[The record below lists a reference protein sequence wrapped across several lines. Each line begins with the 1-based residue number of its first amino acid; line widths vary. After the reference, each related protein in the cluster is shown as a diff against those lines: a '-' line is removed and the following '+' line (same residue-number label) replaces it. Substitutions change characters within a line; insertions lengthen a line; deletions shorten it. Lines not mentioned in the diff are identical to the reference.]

1 MSQRC
6 PAGCRPHSTDDAAP
20 QGDHGGRAGA
30 SCPADMPGASTPERV
45 AHLYSCQGLSTYRI
59 ANVVGLDRQV
69 VTRMLHRAGVP
80 VKPRGGGRR
89 RLPRGA
95 GADIPDTLL
104 ADLYVRRR
112 LTCAQISELT
122 AVPART
128 VHDRLRAQGIRL
140 RTRGR
145 FNREDRLAVD
155 PSVLTDLYVQAGLPA
170 DEVGTALG
178 VSRKVVL
185 RTAHD
190 HGLPV
195 RLGGP
200 APSRG
205 PAEIELIDALY
216 ADNQVQRAMRRYGLP
231 RIPPGGPV
239 WQRFPVPLRLTLDLA
254 TELYVSCGLGLTHIE
269 LLTGQPAGSVRR
281 LLHNTGVAM
290 RPPGGRSPFLRRW
303 RASLSSF
310 PCNDP

>member
-1 MSQRC
+1 VSQRC
-6 PAGCRPHSTDDAAP
+6 LAGCCPHDCGDPAQLAAH
-20 QGDHGGRAGA
+20 DGRVAPG
-30 SCPADMPGASTPERV
+30 CPADVPGAATPERV
-45 AHLYSCQGLSTYRI
+45 AHLYGCRGLSTYRI
-59 ANVVGLDRQV
+59 AEVVGVSRQV
-69 VTRMLHRAGVP
+69 VTRMLHRAGAP

-89 RLPRGA
+89 RLPRSTGA
-95 GADIPDTLL
+95 GIPDTLL
-104 ADLYVRRR
+104 ADLYLRHR
-112 LTCAQISELT
+112 LTCAQISELIS
-122 AVPART
+122 VPART
-128 VHDRLRAQGIRL
+128 VQDRLRAQGIRL

-145 FNREDRLAVD
+145 FNREDRLAVE
-155 PSVLTDLYVQAGLPA
+155 PSALAAMYVQAGLPA
-170 DEVGTALG
+170 DQVGTALG

-195 RLGGP
+195 RIGGP

-216 ADNQVQRAMRRYGLP
+216 ADIEVQRTMRRHGLP

-269 LLTGQPAGSVRR
+269 LLTGQPAASVRR
-281 LLHNTGVAM
+281 LLRNTGVTL

-303 RASLSSF
+303 RASLSGPSAS
-310 PCNDP
+310 

>member
-1 MSQRC
+1 MLERVVHLY
-6 PAGCRPHSTDDAAP
+6 GCR
-20 QGDHGGRAGA
+20 
-30 SCPADMPGASTPERV
+30 
-45 AHLYSCQGLSTYRI
+45 GLSTYRI
-59 ANVVGLDRQV
+59 AGVVGVSRQV

-95 GADIPDTLL
+95 GAGVPDVLL
-104 ADLYVRRR
+104 ADLYLRRR

-122 AVPART
+122 SVPART
-128 VHDRLRAQGIRL
+128 VQSRLRAQGIRL

-145 FNREDRLAVD
+145 FNREDRLDVE
-155 PSVLTDLYVQAGLPA
+155 PSVLTAMYVEAGLSA
-170 DEVGTALG
+170 GEAGTALG

-185 RTAHD
+185 RAAHD

-195 RLGGP
+195 RVGGP

-205 PAEIELIDALY
+205 PVDIELIDALY
-216 ADNQVQRAMRRYGLP
+216 ADMEVQRAMRRHGLP

-239 WQRFPVPLRLTLDLA
+239 WQRFPVPLRLTVELA

-269 LLTGQPAGSVRR
+269 LLTGQPAASVCR
-281 LLHNTGVAM
+281 LLHSTGVAM

-303 RASLSSF
+303 RASLSSLSV
-310 PCNDP
+310 